1 MRRPVKYKTALAK
14 RNRVILTAVS
24 SVAAVGVIGGAIAA
38 VTLGR
43 DEGKP
48 AGSDTEPGY
57 IESAEP
63 GTETAGSDTL
73 PYTTEKPTEAVT
85 EPLPPVTEAV
95 TEHITEPI
103 TEDGTEPAV
112 PGPVSPITDVG
123 TTENYRGGY
132 LDLTDYPTAGE
143 LRDAAEKLRAEG
155 YTAVM
160 TDLKYDNG
168 KLGYLSSVKEA
179 DTYGA
184 NPSVAAHSLADIVS
198 VLHEAGL
205 YVTGRVC
212 ALRDDIAAK
221 GNSDAALMNEAG
233 FRYSDG
239 ASRWLSVYSAEAQDY
254 LIGLLAEMRA
264 AGVEEVML
272 RDYGLPADAGTTA
285 PAYREDVSA
294 YDAVTAFIK
303 RIDTEIPGLTL
314 SLEMDA
320 SVIAAGKDAV
330 RGIDTAALG
339 SLADS
344 VTADLTLSNLKDGVT
359 VGGVTVADVDKDPAK
374 TVSALLGAVS
384 RSPLNIK
391 VLLETT
397 GSAAVDAAQIAA
409 AENMGCTAYQMTKRE
424 VRMTE
429 K

>member
-38 VTLGR
+38 VTLGQ

-48 AGSDTEPGY
+48 ASTDTDTSAYTEP
-57 IESAEP
+57 AET
-63 GTETAGSDTL
+63 GTDGSDTL
-73 PYTTEKPTEAVT
+73 PYTTEEPKTTETEPPAPVTERVTEQETGRVT
-85 EPLPPVTEAV
+85 EPV
-95 TEHITEPI
+95 
-103 TEDGTEPAV
+103 V

-123 TTENYRGGY
+123 TVDNYRGGY
-132 LDLTDYPTAGE
+132 LDLTDYPTLGE
-143 LRDAAEKLRAEG
+143 LRDAAKKLRAEG

-184 NPSVAAHSLADIVS
+184 NPSVAAHDLSGIVS

-254 LIGLLAEMRA
+254 ILGLLTEMRA

-285 PAYREDVSA
+285 PAYRNDVSSC
-294 YDAVTAFIK
+294 DAVTAFIK
-303 RIDTEIPGLTL
+303 RIDKEVPGLTL

-320 SVIAAGKDAV
+320 GVIAAGKDPV

-339 SLADS
+339 ALAES

-384 RSPLNIK
+384 KSPLQIK

-397 GSAAVDAAQIAA
+397 GNASVDAAQVKAA
-409 AENMGCTAYQMTKRE
+409 GNMGCAAYQMTKRE